1 MIVSYDAGGP
11 GALSQPCK
19 HGGIA
24 NRVQL
29 TTDGFRPYLMAVED
43 NFGADIDYAIL
54 VKVCGRGTRERE
66 APE

>member
-1 MIVSYDAGGP
+1 
-11 GALSQPCK
+11 
-19 HGGIA
+19 
-24 NRVQL
+24 
-29 TTDGFRPYLMAVED
+29 MAVED